1 MNFIEELSWRGLIHQ
16 MIPGTEEFLMKG
28 PVAGYLGV
36 DPTGDSMHIGNLVP
50 VMMMV
55 HFQRAGHH
63 PVLLVGGAT
72 AMVGDPSGK
81 DKERQLMSI
90 EQIQANSEGIRRQME
105 HFLDFDSSTNPAKIV
120 NNYDWLGK
128 MGFLEFLRDVG
139 KHLTVNY
146 MMGKESV
153 KKRMAGD
160 TGISYTEFAYQL
172 LQGYDYLHLYQAE
185 GARIQVGGSDQWGNI
200 TTGTELIRR
209 KLGSET
215 EAYAAVCPLL
225 TREDGSK
232 FGKTADGKSVWLD
245 ASKTSPYE
253 FYQYW
258 LNLGDQ
264 DAASMIK
271 IFTLKDRA
279 TIEGLIEE
287 HQTAPHLRKLQQA
300 LAEDITHRLHGEAGL
315 ASAKKLTDFLFTKNA
330 TLEALAALAPSDWAE
345 VAQVADKLQLS
356 RDRLAMGIGILDL
369 LVETG
374 ITKSKGEARRAI
386 EKDRSIRLNATRVE
400 DPQATIDLSVAFHET
415 YFQIQKGKKN
425 RFIVELIEG

>member
-1 MNFIEELSWRGLIHQ
+1 MIHQ
-16 MIPGTEEFLMKG
+16 VIPGTAEFLMKA

-63 PVLLVGGAT
+63 PILLVGGAT

-81 DKERQLMSI
+81 DKERQLKSI
-90 EQIQANSEGIRRQME
+90 EEIQANAAGIRKQLE
-105 HFLDFDSSTNPAKIV
+105 HFLDFDTQVNPARLV

-128 MGFLEFLRDVG
+128 MDFLTFLRDVG
-139 KHLTVNY
+139 KHLTINY
-146 MMGKESV
+146 MMSKESV
-153 KKRMAGD
+153 KKRMSGD

-172 LQGYDYLHLYQAE
+172 LQGYDYLHLYQHE

-209 KLGSET
+209 KLGSES

-232 FGKTADGKSVWLD
+232 FGKTAEGKSVWLS
-245 ASKTSPYE
+245 AEKTSPYE

-258 LNLGDQ
+258 LNLGDL

-271 IFTLKDRA
+271 IFTLKDQTEIA
-279 TIEGLIEE
+279 GLIADHESE
-287 HQTAPHLRKLQQA
+287 KHLRKLQIA
-300 LAEDITHRLHGEAGL
+300 LAEDITLRLHGEAGL
-315 ASAKKLTDFLFTKNA
+315 ASAKKLTEFLFNKNA
-330 TLEALAALAPSDWAE
+330 TQEALAALEPKDWQE
-345 VAQVADKLQLS
+345 VAQVADKLQVPK
-356 RDRLAMGIGILDL
+356 DRLVTGVGILDL
-369 LVETG
+369 LLEVG
-374 ITKSKGEARRAI
+374 VVKSKGEARRAI
-386 EKDRSIRLNATRVE
+386 EKDRSIRVNAIRVE
-400 DPQATIDLSVAFHET
+400 DATATIDLSSTFYET

-425 RFIVELIEG
+425 RYIVELV